1 MEAEHEAENYFFRT
15 RFNCLQ
21 LQTRCVSCQF
31 SFPSESYLQNHN
43 CRQFQDIAERN
54 SMRVSDTAIDNIISD
69 SLLAD
74 GVEMASTDKNPD
86 DYVRESTDELGLT
99 KVRQTDFL
107 IIKNVVFSLSFV
119 QKSKLGGYFVPV

>member
-1 MEAEHEAENYFFRT
+1 
-15 RFNCLQ
+15 
-21 LQTRCVSCQF
+21 
-31 SFPSESYLQNHN
+31 
-43 CRQFQDIAERN
+43 
-54 SMRVSDTAIDNIISD
+54 MRVSDTAIDNIISD